1 MSSFFGRRDQTSPRT
16 YNESVAAFWKW
27 FEDVAPRF
35 YATIEAGKCA
45 SLGKETSTKIDEL
58 FSGFAWVYGS
68 GANGKGHS
76 LTLSGEGNIH
86 WQLLALQ
93 WLATAPTIEGWTF
106 YAARQPGSIRGH
118 VIEVHG
124 LRFDPKEIWVTPRID
139 EQAEK
144 IDLTIWHPSWETLE
158 DRQKYAV
165 TFLFLDEA
173 LGEYGTSW
181 WIGEINHGKDQLSR
195 SFPLQE
201 LADYVAVQ
209 SGEKGWKKFPPGE
222 RWTLYSIKDVEGD
235 FPRSD
240 IFTLST
246 AVPQL
251 FTEYMDANGEI
262 PDPLK
267 GSGADYIYISIAKD
281 FFPIGE
287 EVAKR
292 GQIEDALEAALSP
305 IHAGRIVGGA
315 FGSQYGYIDL
325 LVFNGERSLAV
336 IQNTLRAQ
344 KVPAGTMIEFFARE
358 KRGQRIAV

>member
-1 MSSFFGRRDQTSPRT
+1 M
-16 YNESVAAFWKW
+16 Y
-27 FEDVAPRF
+27 
-35 YATIEAGKCA
+35 
-45 SLGKETSTKIDEL
+45 
-58 FSGFAWVYGS
+58 
-68 GANGKGHS
+68 
-76 LTLSGEGNIH
+76 
-86 WQLLALQ
+86 
-93 WLATAPTIEGWTF
+93 
-106 YAARQPGSIRGH
+106 
-118 VIEVHG
+118 G
-124 LRFDPKEIWVTPRID
+124 LRFDPKEIWVTPSID
-139 EQAEK
+139 EQAET

-181 WIGEINHGKDQLSR
+181 WIGEISHGKDQLSR

-222 RWTLYSIKDVEGD
+222 RWTLYSLKDVEGD

-251 FTEYMDANGEI
+251 FTEYMDAKGEM
-262 PDPLK
+262 PDPLQ
-267 GSGADYIYISIAKD
+267 GSGADYIYVSIAKD
-281 FFPIGE
+281 FFPTGD

-292 GQIEDALEAALSP
+292 GKIEGALSP

-315 FGSQYGYIDL
+315 FGSQCGYIDL

-336 IQNTLRAQ
+336 IQNTLRTH
-344 KVPAGTMIEFFARE
+344 KVPAGTMIEFLLAKNAAKESPSNIGRFKE
-358 KRGQRIAV
+358 MY